1 MKTNSSRSTSLIGTA
16 RSLWRAQV
24 SISGGPGPA
33 LRYAIGRARSIGFVR
48 LLALFSSH
56 ARGPVSDAVED
67 DIPDGENICSA
78 AETAKESPAE
88 CRVPVVPE
96 GWAGYGKLSAE
107 LSAPAQ
113 PAKCSPLAL
122 LDLPAHR
129 LAAVLEKMRF
139 PACEPPLVSIVMPV
153 HNQLKY
159 TVECLQALLDTDD
172 HSVAY
177 EIVLADDASTEPGVE
192 RLGQLENV
200 RYFRNETNVGF
211 LRTCNRAAGEARGRY
226 LLFLN
231 NDTQIRRGAIRALV
245 DVFAECPDAGAV
257 GPKVL
262 YPSGHL
268 QEAGGVVQGD
278 LTTEMVGLNDDP
290 DRPCYNVRRPV
301 DYCSG
306 VCLLI
311 ERETFH
317 SLGGFSDELAP
328 AYYEDVDLCLKV
340 RKAGRQVYYEPRAVI
355 VHHLSKSHAGSGDG
369 AKLAL
374 IARNRQRMVEKWQ
387 GFVDAAAQM
396 RLIAFYLPQYHPI
409 PENDL
414 WWGKGFTEWRNVA
427 AATPVFDGHIQ
438 PRLPGK
444 LGFYDLRVPEIMEQQ
459 ADLARRYGVH
469 GFCFYYYWFGGK
481 RLLELPLE
489 RMLASGRPDFP
500 FCLCWANENWT
511 RRWDGQDQEMLISQA
526 HSPEDDE
533 AIIRDLIRYMR
544 DPRYIRIG
552 GRPLLLVY
560 RTSLLPDIRQT
571 GERWRRVC
579 RDEGLGEI
587 CLAAVESFGGDLTVD
602 PATYGFDF
610 TVAFP
615 PHGTPYR
622 NSLSRVKLRREALL
636 YPYLDMVRHAVGQ
649 EVPHLKRFLGV
660 CPGWD
665 NTPRRKSGSTI
676 FAHATPGEYQA
687 WLEWALR
694 QTRRWRQGDQ
704 RMVFIN
710 AWNEWG
716 EGAML
721 EPDASYGPANLEAT
735 RNALFNVTVH

>member
-1 MKTNSSRSTSLIGTA
+1 MER
-16 RSLWRAQV
+16 
-24 SISGGPGPA
+24 
-33 LRYAIGRARSIGFVR
+33 RARVI
-48 LLALFSSH
+48 AL
-56 ARGPVSDAVED
+56 
-67 DIPDGENICSA
+67 
-78 AETAKESPAE
+78 
-88 CRVPVVPE
+88 
-96 GWAGYGKLSAE
+96 
-107 LSAPAQ
+107 
-113 PAKCSPLAL
+113 
-122 LDLPAHR
+122 
-129 LAAVLEKMRF
+129 
-139 PACEPPLVSIVMPV
+139 
-153 HNQLKY
+153 
-159 TVECLQALLDTDD
+159 
-172 HSVAY
+172 
-177 EIVLADDASTEPGVE
+177 
-192 RLGQLENV
+192 
-200 RYFRNETNVGF
+200 
-211 LRTCNRAAGEARGRY
+211 
-226 LLFLN
+226 
-231 NDTQIRRGAIRALV
+231 
-245 DVFAECPDAGAV
+245 
-257 GPKVL
+257 
-262 YPSGHL
+262 
-268 QEAGGVVQGD
+268 
-278 LTTEMVGLNDDP
+278 
-290 DRPCYNVRRPV
+290 
-301 DYCSG
+301 
-306 VCLLI
+306 
-311 ERETFH
+311 
-317 SLGGFSDELAP
+317 
-328 AYYEDVDLCLKV
+328 
-340 RKAGRQVYYEPRAVI
+340 
-355 VHHLSKSHAGSGDG
+355 
-369 AKLAL
+369 
-374 IARNRQRMVEKWQ
+374 
-387 GFVDAAAQM
+387 
-396 RLIAFYLPQYHPI
+396 YLPQFHPI

-427 AATPVFDGHIQ
+427 AATPVFDGHLQ

-511 RRWDGQDQEMLISQA
+511 RRWDGQDQEMLISQS

-544 DPRYIRIG
+544 DPRYIRVG
-552 GRPLLLVY
+552 GRPLVLVY
-560 RTSLLPDIRQT
+560 RISLLPDMRQT
-571 GERWRRVC
+571 SERWRRVC

-587 CLAAVESFGGDLTVD
+587 ALAAVESFGGDLAVD

-622 NSLSRVKLRREALL
+622 NGLAHVKLRREALL
-636 YPYLDMVRHAVGQ
+636 YPYLDMVRHAIGQ

-665 NTPRRKSGSTI
+665 NTPRRKNGSTI

-704 RMVFIN
+704 RMIFIN

-735 RNALFNVTVH
+735 RNALFNVTVQ